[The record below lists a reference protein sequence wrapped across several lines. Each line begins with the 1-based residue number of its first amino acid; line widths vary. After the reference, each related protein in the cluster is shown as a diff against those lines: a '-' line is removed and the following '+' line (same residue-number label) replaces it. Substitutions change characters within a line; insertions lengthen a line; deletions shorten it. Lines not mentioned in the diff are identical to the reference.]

1 MTLVMENVSKVYKD
15 GPKEFKAVDQ
25 ASLEVKPGEFIAI
38 IGPSG
43 SGKSTMLSIAGALLA
58 PTSGKVLLDGE
69 NVAELSAKKIT
80 RQRLEKIGFV
90 FQAAN
95 LIPYLKVKDQLQVI
109 NVIAKNKGQSRSSE
123 LLKHFGLDHRTTN
136 YPSELSGGERQRV
149 AIARALINIR
159 NLYLQMNQPRA
170 WTPNEGGRLSKCL
183 LMKSKTAKRR
193 VSWSLMMNVFWMY
206 VTGSLKFVMAN
217 WKIMMN
223 LVMTLPTSHINQA
236 RKLIK

>member
-149 AIARALINIR
+149 AIARALIND
-159 NLYLQMNQPRA
+159 P
-170 WTPNEGGRLSKCL
+170 
-183 LMKSKTAKRR
+183 
-193 VSWSLMMNVFWMY
+193 
-206 VTGSLKFVMAN
+206 
-217 WKIMMN
+217 
-223 LVMTLPTSHINQA
+223 
-236 RKLIK
+236 KLILADEPTASLDSKRGREVVEMLADEIKNREKAGIMVTHDERVLDVCDRVVEIRDGKLENNDELSDDSSDIAYKSSEKAY

>member
-149 AIARALINIR
+149 AIARALIND
-159 NLYLQMNQPRA
+159 P
-170 WTPNEGGRLSKCL
+170 
-183 LMKSKTAKRR
+183 
-193 VSWSLMMNVFWMY
+193 
-206 VTGSLKFVMAN
+206 
-217 WKIMMN
+217 
-223 LVMTLPTSHINQA
+223 
-236 RKLIK
+236 KLILADEPTASLDSKRGREVVEMLADEIKNREKAGIMVTHDERVLDVCDRVVEIRDGKLENNDELSDDSSDIAYKPSEKAY

>member
-58 PTSGKVLLDGE
+58 PTSGNVLLDGE

-109 NVIAKNKGQSRSSE
+109 NVIAKNKEIG
-123 LLKHFGLDHRTTN
+123 RTH
-136 YPSELSGGERQRV
+136 V
-149 AIARALINIR
+149 
-159 NLYLQMNQPRA
+159 
-170 WTPNEGGRLSKCL
+170 
-183 LMKSKTAKRR
+183 
-193 VSWSLMMNVFWMY
+193 
-206 VTGSLKFVMAN
+206 
-217 WKIMMN
+217 
-223 LVMTLPTSHINQA
+223 
-236 RKLIK
+236 